1 VGRKTKF
8 KKGTY
13 RVVHNGV
20 YAMFDKLDLS
30 VEERLI
36 FLYVETAPASNYT
49 GLYYLSPCD
58 ISRATRIPR
67 KIVDATMV
75 SLSGRGLIVHD
86 ADRQLIFVHGM
97 MARQNSSFA
106 DTEDN
111 RTGIMY
117 HVERMPEDSPAVDAF
132 IEAQREVPDLY
143 ELLEAYG
150 GAYTPPPRHPPEQ
163 RVTMYGVRGTKY
175 EERRTIYRRASS
187 RRKAPRRRRVFN
199 LLLQVPRP
207 HPTAR
212 STARLSAPLPRQH
225 RDPRPRRR
233 GR

>member
-1 VGRKTKF
+1 MSRKTKF

-30 VEERLI
+30 IEERLI
-36 FLYVETAPASNYT
+36 FMYVETAPASNYT
-49 GLYYLSPCD
+49 GLYYLSPHD

-67 KIVDATMV
+67 KIVDDTMV
-75 SLSGRGLIVHD
+75 SLSRRGLIVHD
-86 ADRQLIFVHGM
+86 TERQLIFVRGM

-132 IEAQREVPDLY
+132 IEAQRDVPELY

-150 GAYTPPPRHPPEQ
+150 GAYTPPTLPP
-163 RVTMYGVRGTKY
+163 
-175 EERRTIYRRASS
+175 
-187 RRKAPRRRRVFN
+187 P
-199 LLLQVPRP
+199 
-207 HPTAR
+207 
-212 STARLSAPLPRQH
+212 
-225 RDPRPRRR
+225 
-233 GR
+233 